1 MSKEEIIDLIQ
12 EIEPDKEGHGYIDC
26 SDITDYSDHGQYKRI
41 VAAINQSLEMHN
53 KNEELTKKLEDV
65 EKQAKESLL
74 QVETL
79 TNEKEKQK
87 QITFSFMESLCK
99 FLKALD
105 LKAPLRI
112 GDYIFERRNDC
123 VMYKFE
129 PVEPVEPIKL
139 EVLITENSGKSVACP
154 LCNKELGKYPA
165 LSRKDNKTEICAACG
180 MLEALEDFHKA
191 NKDKKE

>member
-1 MSKEEIIDLIQ
+1 
-12 EIEPDKEGHGYIDC
+12 
-26 SDITDYSDHGQYKRI
+26 
-41 VAAINQSLEMHN
+41 MHN

-65 EKQAKESLL
+65 EKQATESLL

-79 TNEKEKQK
+79 TNEKERQK
-87 QITFSFMESLCK
+87 QNTFSFMESLCK

-105 LKAPLRI
+105 LKAPLSI

-123 VMYKFE
+123 VIYKYE
-129 PVEPVEPIKL
+129 PVEPIEPIKL

-165 LSRKDNKTEICAACG
+165 ISRKDNKTEICSNCG

-191 NKDKKE
+191 NKDKEE